1 MDEEKQVKRQ
11 LIKNMLWNLIAFSI
25 IFYLF
30 GTFVYSKFY
39 GSLYLSADS
48 ELQTVIR
55 QFSTD
60 KKDRADIPKKQ
71 EREKVELPVNTDNPK
86 DTDNDDIKE
95 KHEMQNPRLIF
106 IYRDESGN
114 IIEDSAE
121 NSRVNDQIKNVEFNK
136 DNTYEIY
143 EVLINNTYSYRCVNV
158 KNDEGN
164 YVQVLINIDAEKDI
178 AAKFRKNLIVA
189 IIVCVILILIAS
201 YILSRRTLRPII
213 DSWKKQTEFVQNASH
228 ELRTP
233 LAVIKAKQENLL
245 ERPNTKIIDN
255 AEDISITLKETQ
267 RLTKLIK
274 ELMDLA
280 RNDSNKVMLNK
291 ELFKLD
297 DEIKSIVDI
306 YLDVAKS
313 ESKELKL
320 NLSYDDKVYADI
332 NKLKELLII
341 LLDNSLKYTEK
352 GDNIEV
358 KTYKKDGKCCI
369 EVIDTGIGINK
380 EDQAHI
386 FERFYR
392 SEKSRNRESGGMG
405 LGLSLA
411 YNIVKIHKGTIK
423 VESNGNKGTKMIVK
437 IPKS

>member
-71 EREKVELPVNTDNPK
+71 EREKVELPVNMDNPK

-380 EDQAHI
+380 EDQEHI

>member
-255 AEDISITLKETQ
+255 AEDISIALKETQ

-380 EDQAHI
+380 EDQEHI